1 MKIRQAKKIIKMANC
16 PKSMFRGSRYWW
28 LRNFASW
35 LKYRCEYY
43 FDNKGDHRI
52 CKAFRVRRR
61 KISRGRRRHDNRG
74 I

>member
-16 PKSMFRGSRYWW
+16 PKALFLKEGYWW
-28 LRNFASW
+28 LRHFYW
-35 LKYRCEYY
+35 FLFYRNEYY
-43 FDNKGDHRI
+43 VHNKGDHRI